1 MKECTLCPRN
11 CLCKRTD
18 GELGFCGEKETIR
31 ISRAALHFW
40 EEPFISGKEGS
51 GAVFFSGCNLRCIY
65 CQNREI
71 ALGRKGKEVSVSRLA
86 EIYLELQAQGANN
99 INLVTGAHFI
109 SGIRESLLEAKKS
122 GLIIPVVYN
131 SSGYELP
138 ESLTLLEGLVDIYL
152 PDFKYM
158 DKEKAQA
165 YSHAEDYPERAK
177 AALAEMFRQ
186 VGEVQTDERGLLRK
200 GMVVRHLLLPLGV
213 GNAKGV
219 VDYVYETYGDKVYF
233 SLMNQFTPCIT
244 QEKYTEL
251 NRKVTAREYDR
262 LLDYVMEKGITNA
275 FIQVGDTA
283 KESFIPDFDF
293 EGV

>member
-11 CLCKRTD
+11 CLCNRTD

-122 GLIIPVVYN
+122 GLTIPVVYN

-177 AALAEMFRQ
+177 EALAEMFRQ
-186 VGEVQTDERGLLRK
+186 VGEVQTDERGMLRK

-233 SLMNQFTPCIT
+233 SLMNQFTPCII
-244 QEKYTEL
+244 QEKYKEL